1 MTKQWRCFAL
11 TLTSSLALLACSA
24 QAPLPSQPSPPLQ
37 ANWSSQH
44 QLGNF
49 AEQRFESQLSV
60 QLQQLVAEAL
70 INNPAV
76 TEQALLLDRQLYL
89 IQQQHAQRWPQIDA
103 YLSAASSGDRDSST
117 EQFRLGLDVSWELDW
132 LGKLEARTQAAV
144 FDARVQLELWQQSQ
158 LELAVTVIAQW
169 FELLEA
175 QLQYQL
181 IEQRIANQQGNLE
194 IIEAGYRSGLRE
206 ALDVYLAR
214 ADLNAV
220 RSQLNQR
227 QEQQLQAQLN
237 LELSLGRYP
246 AGKILAEGELGVPL
260 APLPAGIPS
269 ELLQRR
275 HDLRAASFRLAAAD
289 KRVFAAYRERFPSLR
304 LTASGGSQSEQL
316 GELLDGESLLWSLF
330 AGITAPLF
338 DAGALQSQQQAE
350 QALAASLDQAYQQ
363 AVLNSFAEVEQA
375 LSKEPLLQSSGEL
388 LDAAARD
395 SELAAGLAFENYQL
409 GLVNYI
415 TVLESQ
421 RRAFDARSAAL
432 SALNQQVQNRLQL
445 YQALGGG
452 LETSLPLRPDALPD
466 IETPFP
472 ATEETNN
479 G

>member
-1 MTKQWRCFAL
+1 M
-11 TLTSSLALLACSA
+11 
-24 QAPLPSQPSPPLQ
+24 
-37 ANWSSQH
+37 
-44 QLGNF
+44 
-49 AEQRFESQLSV
+49 
-60 QLQQLVAEAL
+60 
-70 INNPAV
+70 
-76 TEQALLLDRQLYL
+76 
-89 IQQQHAQRWPQIDA
+89 
-103 YLSAASSGDRDSST
+103 
-117 EQFRLGLDVSWELDW
+117 
-132 LGKLEARTQAAV
+132 
-144 FDARVQLELWQQSQ
+144 ELWQQSQ

-181 IEQRIANQQGNLE
+181 IEQRITNQQGNLE

-246 AGKILAEGELGVPL
+246 SGKILAEGELGVPL

-375 LSKEPLLQSSGEL
+375 LSKEPLLQSSGQL

-452 LETSLPLRPDALPD
+452 LETSLPLRPDSLPDGALPD
-466 IETPFP
+466 LETPFP